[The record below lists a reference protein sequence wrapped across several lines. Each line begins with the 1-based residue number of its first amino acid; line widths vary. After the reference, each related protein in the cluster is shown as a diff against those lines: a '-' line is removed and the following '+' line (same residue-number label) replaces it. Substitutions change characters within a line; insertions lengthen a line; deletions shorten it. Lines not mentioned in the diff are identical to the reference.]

1 MSGRER
7 EYESGLKIG
16 LHPLVRPHSGQAEQE
31 MLGRYSALWLEEREE
46 HQSPWCVVALL
57 QAFSLGGALL
67 TSKICN
73 KRKKQ
78 TKPKTVHI
86 CSDERDDCVSLREGR
101 QRVMEKAVIEMKWTE
116 TAFFFIFTHGAR
128 WGTCFLSTCLC
139 KKQDLWL
146 LFITPSSISPSS
158 RKTLITASL
167 KSSWHC
173 IDLWKRASKFL
184 HTKSIL
190 RVGIYHH
197 VLTEASNIS
206 RCCWDC
212 AALCLFRV
220 AHIVWNS
227 FHLTFML
234 FLRDS
239 GL

>member
-16 LHPLVRPHSGQAEQE
+16 LHPLVHPHSGQAEQE

-46 HQSPWCVVALL
+46 HQSPWCVL
-57 QAFSLGGALL
+57 AFSHGVHCWPDRFVI
-67 TSKICN
+67 TQRN
-73 KRKKQ
+73 RRK
-78 TKPKTVHI
+78 TKNSTYLWWWG
-86 CSDERDDCVSLREGR
+86 DDGVSVKEGR
-101 QRVMEKAVIEMKWTE
+101 QRVMEKAVIEVN
-116 TAFFFIFTHGAR
+116 FTNGVR
-128 WGTCFLSTCLC
+128 WGTCFLSTCFYKNRSC
-139 KKQDLWL
+139 GHIHNT
-146 LFITPSSISPSS
+146 FIHQSSS

-173 IDLWKRASKFL
+173 IDLWKQASKFL
-184 HTKSIL
+184 HTKAIL
-190 RVGIYHH
+190 RVGIYHY

-234 FLRDS
+234 FLRDQDCKVVL
-239 GL
+239 GLCGCLCD